1 MRPPIDEPP
10 PEGEDLVVPESPHFS
25 IEGDREGLAAWTE
38 IESGRFMPR
47 RVRGSFQGRAL
58 G

>member
-1 MRPPIDEPP
+1 MSQEFSDEQLFGVEALQFCID
-10 PEGEDLVVPESPHFS
+10 GDVP
-25 IEGDREGLAAWTE
+25 DVAAWTE